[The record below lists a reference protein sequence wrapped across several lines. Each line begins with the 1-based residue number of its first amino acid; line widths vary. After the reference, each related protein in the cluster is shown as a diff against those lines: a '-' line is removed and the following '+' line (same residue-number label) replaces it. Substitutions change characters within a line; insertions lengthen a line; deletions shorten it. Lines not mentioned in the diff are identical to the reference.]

1 VAERNVLE
9 SVPHRILEE
18 AMKAGMS
25 SDEKSRSGT
34 FYLVDQSTIYSKV
47 NETFEG
53 KLELM
58 DTKLALNKYPW
69 LQDYLWKVV
78 DKAKDEF
85 TRRVADDFNGG
96 YFMRILP
103 HAEVTFPL
111 QSCLM
116 ITEDNLEQRIH
127 NIIIA
132 EEGSKA
138 HIISSCVQHLS
149 ANKASHIGISEFY
162 VKKDAALN
170 FTMVH
175 NWSEQTLVRPR
186 SGATIDA
193 NGTFVSNYICLRPV
207 RDVQMYPAA
216 FCNGD
221 NSKVSFNTILYGN
234 KNSLLDIG
242 SKAVLTGKG
251 SKAEMISRAIAREG
265 SKIIVRGLV
274 EGDSE
279 ECKGHLECKGLLI
292 DDESLI
298 QSIPELVA
306 RRKGAEITHE
316 AAVGKISEKEITYLM
331 TRRLSREQ
339 AVSLIIR
346 GFMDVGIMGLPT
358 PLSDQINRIVDMVGQ
373 AS

>member
-1 VAERNVLE
+1 VAEKNELE
-9 SVPHRILEE
+9 SVPHKILEE

-47 NETFEG
+47 NEAFKG

-58 DTKLALNKYPW
+58 DTKVALNKHPW
-69 LQDYLWKVV
+69 LQDYMWKAV
-78 DKAKDEF
+78 DKEKDEF
-85 TRRVADDFNGG
+85 TKRVADDFNGG

-103 HAEVTFPL
+103 NAEVTFPL

-149 ANKASHIGISEFY
+149 ANRASHLGISEFY
-162 VKKDAALN
+162 VRKDAALN

-175 NWSEQTLVRPR
+175 SWSEQTLVRPR

-265 SKIIVRGLV
+265 SKLIVRGMI

-298 QSIPELVA
+298 QSIPELIA

-358 PLSDQINRIVDMVGQ
+358 PLSDQVNRIVDMVGK
-373 AS
+373 AG

>member
-1 VAERNVLE
+1 LAQKNELT
-9 SVPHRILEE
+9 SVPHKILEE

-47 NETFEG
+47 NEAFKG
-53 KLELM
+53 KVELM
-58 DTKLALNKYPW
+58 DTKVALNKYPW
-69 LQDYLWKVV
+69 LEDYMWKAVA
-78 DKAKDEF
+78 KEKDEF
-85 TRRVADDFNGG
+85 TKRVADDFNGG

-127 NIIIA
+127 NVIIA

-138 HIISSCVQHLS
+138 HIISSCVQHPS

-162 VKKDAALN
+162 VKKDAMLN

-175 NWSEQTLVRPR
+175 SWSEQTLVRPR
-186 SGATIDA
+186 SGAMIDD

-207 RDVQMYPAA
+207 KDVQMYPAA
-216 FCNGD
+216 FCNGE

-234 KNSLLDIG
+234 RNSLLDIG

-251 SKAEMISRAIAREG
+251 SKAEMISRAIAREA
-265 SKIIVRGLV
+265 SKLIVRGLV
-274 EGDSE
+274 EGNSE

-298 QSIPELVA
+298 QSIPELIA

-316 AAVGKISEKEITYLM
+316 AAVGKISEKEVIYLM
-331 TRRLSREQ
+331 TRRLTREQ

-346 GFMDVGIMGLPT
+346 GFMDVGIMGLPGS
-358 PLSDQINRIVDMVGQ
+358 LSDQVNRIVDMVGK

>member
-1 VAERNVLE
+1 VGGRNALE

-25 SDEKSRSGT
+25 PDENSRSGT

-47 NETFEG
+47 NEAFKG
-53 KLELM
+53 QLELM
-58 DTKLALNKYPW
+58 DTKLALKKHPW
-69 LQDYLWKVV
+69 LQDYTWKGV

-85 TRRVADDFNGG
+85 TKRVADDFNGG

-149 ANKASHIGISEFY
+149 ANRASHIGISEFY

-175 NWSEQTLVRPR
+175 SWSEQTLVRPR
-186 SGATIDA
+186 SGAIIDA

-207 RDVQMYPAA
+207 RDVQMYPVAL
-216 FCNGD
+216 CNGD

-234 KNSLLDIG
+234 KNSQLDIG
-242 SKAVLTGKG
+242 SRAVLTGKG
-251 SKAEMISRAIAREG
+251 TKAEMISRAIAREG
-265 SKIIVRGLV
+265 SKITVRGLI

-292 DDESLI
+292 DDQSLI
-298 QSIPELVA
+298 TSIPELVA

-358 PLSDQINRIVDMVGQ
+358 PLSDQINRIVDMVGK
-373 AS
+373 AN

>member
-1 VAERNVLE
+1 MAQKNELT
-9 SVPHRILEE
+9 SVPHKILEQ

-47 NETFEG
+47 NEAFKG
-53 KLELM
+53 KVELM
-58 DTKLALNKYPW
+58 DTKVALNKYPW
-69 LQDYLWKVV
+69 LEDYMWKAVA
-78 DKAKDEF
+78 KEKDEF
-85 TRRVADDFNGG
+85 TKRVADDFNGG

-127 NIIIA
+127 NVIIA

-162 VKKDAALN
+162 VKKDAILS

-175 NWSEQTLVRPR
+175 SWSEQTLVRPR
-186 SGATIDA
+186 SGAMIDD

-207 RDVQMYPAA
+207 KDVQMYPAA
-216 FCNGD
+216 FCNGE

-234 KNSLLDIG
+234 RNSLLDIG

-265 SKIIVRGLV
+265 SKLIVRGLV
-274 EGDSE
+274 EGNSE

-298 QSIPELVA
+298 QSIPELIA

-331 TRRLSREQ
+331 TRRLTREQ

-346 GFMDVGIMGLPT
+346 GFMDVGIMGLPE
-358 PLSDQINRIVDMVGQ
+358 PLSDQVNRIVDMVGK